1 MFTKVN
7 IALFT
12 FVNMISNS
20 QISAWYS
27 KHFETRLSGRHIC
40 LKHINP
46 ILFEYKKLGLVEV
59 IGNSEKGEK
68 IHLIKI
74 GNGPKKV
81 LAWSQMHGNES
92 TTTKAIFDFLKFL
105 LQKDHFNNEIETFK
119 EEWTFYIIPIL
130 NPDGAELFTRENAN
144 KVDLNRDAQ
153 NVSQGESLILLDVF
167 NSINPD
173 FCLNL
178 HDQRTI
184 YSLPSAQPATIS
196 FLAPSADARRT
207 VTSARRIAMLTIA
220 RMNSILQSFIPGK
233 IGRYDDSFN
242 LNCVGDSFQAK
253 GVPTILFEAGHF
265 PNDYQRENTREYI
278 FYAFLSFFK
287 LLESN
292 KKSVT
297 VKDYHNIPENGKNFN
312 DVVLRNVSLNDE
324 IVDINIQFEEK
335 LLNDSIILIPRI
347 EDISKK
353 SMKIGHKEIDVEENE
368 LLINSHENVFVNEEI
383 ATISYKKS
391 KKGIIL

>member
-1 MFTKVN
+1 M
-7 IALFT
+7 FT

-20 QISAWYS
+20 QISVWYS
-27 KHFETRLSGRHIC
+27 KHFESRLSGRHIC

-105 LQKDHFNNEIETFK
+105 SQKDHFNNEIEIFK
-119 EEWTFYIIPIL
+119 MKWSFYIIPIL
-130 NPDGAELFTRENAN
+130 NPDGAELYTRENAN
-144 KVDLNRDAQ
+144 NVDLNRDAQ

-184 YSLPSAQPATIS
+184 YSLPNEQPATIS
-196 FLAPSADARRT
+196 FLAPSADAKRT
-207 VTSARRIAMLTIA
+207 VTSARRIAMLTIV
-220 RMNSILQSFIPGK
+220 RMNNILQSFIPGK

-242 LNCVGDSFQAK
+242 INCVGDSFQAK
-253 GVPTILFEAGHF
+253 GVPTLLFEAGHF
-265 PNDYQRENTREYI
+265 PNDYRREKTREYI

-287 LLESN
+287 LLNPNQESF
-292 KKSVT
+292 SI
-297 VKDYHNIPENGKNFN
+297 KDYYRIPENEKKYN
-312 DVVLRNVSLNDE
+312 DLILRNVLLNKKM
-324 IVDINIQFEEK
+324 VDINIQFEEK
-335 LLNDSIILIPRI
+335 LLNETVILVPRI

-353 SMKIGHKEIDVEENE
+353 SEKIGHKEIDVEGNE

-383 ATISYKKS
+383 ATIFFKKS
-391 KKGIIL
+391 KKPIIL